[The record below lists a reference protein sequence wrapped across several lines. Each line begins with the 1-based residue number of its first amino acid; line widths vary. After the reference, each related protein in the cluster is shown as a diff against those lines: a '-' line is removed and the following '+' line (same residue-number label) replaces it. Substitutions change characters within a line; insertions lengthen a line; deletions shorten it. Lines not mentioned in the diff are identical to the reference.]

1 MIYYPTMHMYTNS
14 LTDTLNLQ
22 GWNEI
27 VLDME
32 GLKGM
37 IFSSGNVQTIGLN
50 VLFKVL
56 EI

>member
-1 MIYYPTMHMYTNS
+1 MHMYTNS